1 MLFAKSKN
9 TDEWLLLL
17 EKGSRNI
24 CRMLF
29 FSSLHRLC
37 VNLLQTVCKTNCQE
51 RSNGDK
57 FSRCALPDWSALQ
70 RSQCK
75 HSPFLCDR
83 HDMGQNTRCSVVEC
97 REFNEQ
103 RLILTHSLYIYMYM
117 CVCTVSLHS
126 CQAHWGGAGTQEC
139 SSTYVYVKVFPS
151 ARHKRARPPLRTP
164 RIQRINALQV
174 RGHCDHCAVTHYR
187 TITDAYRRSGGDS
200 LCSQMIES
208 ADNASRSL
216 HRCSPFITVQY

>member
-103 RLILTHSLYIYMYM
+103 RLILTHSLSLYIYMYM

-139 SSTYVYVKVFPS
+139 SSTYVYVKVSPQ
-151 ARHKRARPPLRTP
+151 LDT
-164 RIQRINALQV
+164 NAPV
-174 RGHCDHCAVTHYR
+174 
-187 TITDAYRRSGGDS
+187 
-200 LCSQMIES
+200 
-208 ADNASRSL
+208 L
-216 HRCSPFITVQY
+216 HRERREYSE